1 MKLQRKDWD
10 SYFLDIA
17 EQVATRSTC
26 NRLQVGCVIVNDKR
40 IVSTGYNGSIHGHE
54 HCTDVGCLLNEQ
66 GRCIRT
72 IHAEVNAIL
81 HARRD
86 ELQGATA
93 YVTHSPCENCTK
105 LLAQAGIKRVVFKNP
120 YSNKYNHYFVKD
132 MEWICFEHKNN

>member
-10 SYFLDIA
+10 SYWMAITEMVA
-17 EQVATRSTC
+17 ERSTC
-26 NRLQVGCVIVNDKR
+26 NRLKVGAVITLNNRCVA
-40 IVSTGYNGSIHGHE
+40 TGYNGSIHGHE

-93 YVTHSPCENCTK
+93 YVSHEPCENCTK

-120 YSNKYNHYFVKD
+120 YPNKYNHHFNKD
-132 MEWICFEHKNN
+132 IEWICFEHKNN